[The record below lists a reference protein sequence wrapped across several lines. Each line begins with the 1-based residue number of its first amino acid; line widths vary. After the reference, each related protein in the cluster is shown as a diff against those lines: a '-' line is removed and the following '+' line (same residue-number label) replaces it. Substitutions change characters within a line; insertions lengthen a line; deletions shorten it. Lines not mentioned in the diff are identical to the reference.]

1 MKKINLF
8 NRNIN
13 SPQGCREQTPL
24 SMGKGCP
31 VERGGVWACWRNA
44 PRITP
49 SPFGATPSWKEGE
62 RKVPSYRRMPVSSGF
77 NRGGGLPLFSGMTAV
92 IFALFIATPSFAAPT
107 ELDKKTVASKAY
119 VDTKQDIIET
129 GLVEF
134 DGDFMLP
141 AITTYDSTSG
151 LVANKIGILDHG
163 TVMDSSEGYLNLYGD
178 SNNYGSEMDNYVPTV
193 RAVAEALQVIL
204 DNMPNWTPLT
214 WNNTQSTAINAY
226 NTTFGTGTNNW
237 AENGGFL
244 INGQFLANSLALKQ
258 NKIPAGT
265 AGNVVTYS
273 GTAGTVGSVAT
284 ANAPTY
290 NETTGVLENGT
301 NIATIAAVDTRQK
314 KMTCAGW
321 DSETHT
327 DEHCWLWSI
336 E

>member
-8 NRNIN
+8 NNKISRKFP
-13 SPQGCREQTPL
+13 SREGWRVAPA
-24 SMGKGCP
+24 
-31 VERGGVWACWRNA
+31 GVW
-44 PRITP
+44 
-49 SPFGATPSWKEGE
+49 F
-62 RKVPSYRRMPVSSGF
+62 
-77 NRGGGLPLFSGMTAV
+77 AV
-92 IFALFIATPSFAAPT
+92 IAAILIATPSFAEPT

-129 GLVEF
+129 GNVMFWDDPEGTE
-134 DGDFMLP
+134 GDMYVP
-141 AITTYDSTSG
+141 G
-151 LVANKIGILDHG
+151 LVAYDSQTNALSGNKIGILDQETILG
-163 TVMDSSEGYLNLYGD
+163 DEGDLWMYSSGGG
-178 SNNYGSEMDNYVPTV
+178 YGSEMDNFVPTV
-193 RAVAEALQVIL
+193 RAVAEALQHVWNTMSL
-204 DNMPNWTPLT
+204 SLSPLSWNVNGDNGANRT
-214 WNNTQSTAINAY
+214 NAINAY
-226 NTTFGTGTNNW
+226 NSTFGNGTNNW
-237 AENGGFL
+237 AGRSEDF

>member
-1 MKKINLF
+1 MKKIFIISSL
-8 NRNIN
+8 I
-13 SPQGCREQTPL
+13 
-24 SMGKGCP
+24 
-31 VERGGVWACWRNA
+31 
-44 PRITP
+44 
-49 SPFGATPSWKEGE
+49 ATT
-62 RKVPSYRRMPVSSGF
+62 
-77 NRGGGLPLFSGMTAV
+77 L
-92 IFALFIATPSFAAPT
+92 ATPSFAAPT

-119 VDTKQDIIET
+119 VDTKQDMIPAAEEDYQSVLTDTDNDGVVGKMQIITADYTFSNNLALEDLPGTIPTSDAVFSELDNYWQPKITT

-134 DGDFMLP
+134 EGDDATINVPSVVTTNAAGTKLTGNQIGFMTLSAFAPTASPFLDFKDRDDGDSFVP
-141 AITTYDSTSG
+141 SAA
-151 LVANKIGILDHG
+151 LVAMGFDDMYNTL
-163 TVMDSSEGYLNLYGD
+163 TNMFYNFTSSYLAWDS
-178 SNNYGSEMDNYVPTV
+178 PKHT
-193 RAVAEALQVIL
+193 A
-204 DNMPNWTPLT
+204 
-214 WNNTQSTAINAY
+214 AINAY
-226 NTTFGTGTNNW
+226 NTTFGNGQNQW
-237 AENGGFL
+237 AGDSSYM